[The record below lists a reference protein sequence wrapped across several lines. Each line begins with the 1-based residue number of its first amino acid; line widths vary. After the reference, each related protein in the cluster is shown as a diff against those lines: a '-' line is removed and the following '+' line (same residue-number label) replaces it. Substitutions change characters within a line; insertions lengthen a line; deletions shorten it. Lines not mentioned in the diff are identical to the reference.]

1 MTASTLL
8 LELRRS
14 RALVLGLAIVTLA
27 YGGIMGAMYP
37 VLAENQALLD
47 EYMKVFPKEFM
58 LMFGMTG
65 TLTDPGVF
73 FTTYIA
79 SWLWP
84 IIAAILAII
93 LGTRVTAAD
102 TERGWVEQPL
112 ATPLRRSRLAL
123 ASILDQAIGLLVVAV
138 ATVVGLLVVGLAVAA
153 PFDAGRFL
161 LAIPPLFAFG
171 AAVAGATMLLAVL
184 TLSRGRAAGIVAG
197 VLIAMYLLNVVVQIQ
212 PDFQVLGYL
221 GLFHYLDTTGAVS
234 DGTVAWG
241 DLAVLALVALAG
253 WGLATWR
260 FRTRDLVT

>member
-1 MTASTLL
+1 MTVSTLL

-14 RALVLGLAIVTLA
+14 RTLVVGMAVVTLA

-47 EYMKVFPKEFM
+47 EYMKVFPKEF
-58 LMFGMTG
+58 LLAFGMTG

-93 LGTRVTAAD
+93 IGTRATAAD
-102 TERGWVEQPL
+102 AERGWVEQPL
-112 ATPLRRSRLAL
+112 ATPLRRTSLAI
-123 ASILDQAIGLLVVAV
+123 ASILDQGIGLLVVAL

-161 LAIPPLFAFG
+161 LAVPALVAFG
-171 AAVAGATMLLAVL
+171 AAIAGLTMLLAVL

-197 VLIAMYLLNVVVQIQ
+197 LLIAMYLLNVVVQIQ
-212 PDFQVLGYL
+212 PDFEALGYL
-221 GLFHYLDTTGAVS
+221 GLFHYLDTTETISA
-234 DGTVAWG
+234 GTLPWG
-241 DLAVLALVALAG
+241 DLAVLAVIALVG
-253 WGLATWR
+253 WGLAVWR
-260 FRTRDLVT
+260 FRTRDLVV